1 MGERFE
7 PIMRIGQHPSLAVG
21 KPLLLG
27 PEYRARRENG
37 LFIEQNVPVTLRDGT
52 RILIDVYRPDWPG
65 GAVDLPVIL
74 GWSPYGK
81 HNLSGRGFPQSGV
94 EDGWMSPYTAFE
106 APDPAYWCPRG
117 YAVVFP
123 DPRGTWLSEGEMHH
137 GGAQES
143 EDAYDLVEWLG
154 EQPWSNGKVGM
165 SGVSYL
171 AAIQWQVGP
180 LRPSHLAA
188 LNPWEAFSDWYREF
202 GYHGGIRE
210 TGFSPGACDR
220 LNWSLT
226 RTEDTRASMDAHP
239 LYDAYWASKETE
251 LEAIETPIFI
261 VASWSDQGFHTRGT
275 LEAYKRVGSAQKWL
289 DVHGRKKWAYYY
301 NPANV
306 ERLRQFFDHFLKNRD
321 HLVLAWPKVRLEVRE
336 RAYVG
341 EIRGEREWPLA
352 RTAFRPLFLDAE
364 NGRLTAEPVVKPA
377 RREYDSTD
385 PRGEAVFDYLFPEET
400 ELTGHMKLKLWVE
413 APGADDMDLFVAI
426 QKLDADG
433 QVTPFVFYA
442 LYDNGP
448 VALGWLR
455 ASHRELDKTRS
466 TPEQPVHLH
475 TREIPLP
482 AGEPTPVEI
491 EIWPSSTLFR
501 QGESLRIVVKGRDI
515 YDQAPP
521 NLPFARHQQTRN
533 IGPHVIHAGGAYDS
547 HLLVPV
553 IPPKAVKRSG

>member
-1 MGERFE
+1 MGQRFE
-7 PIMRIGQHPSLAVG
+7 PIMRIGQHPSQAPG
-21 KPLLLG
+21 KPLLTG

-37 LFIEQNVPVTLRDGT
+37 LFIEQNIPVAMRDGT
-52 RILIDVYRPDWPG
+52 RILIDLYRPDLPG
-65 GAVDLPVIL
+65 GGADLPVIL

-81 HNLSGRGFPQSGV
+81 HNLSSRGFPQSGV
-94 EDGWMSPYTAFE
+94 EEGWMSPYTAFE
-106 APDPAYWCPRG
+106 APDPAYWCRRG

-137 GGAQES
+137 GDMQES

-171 AAIQWQVGP
+171 AAIQWQIGP
-180 LRPSHLAA
+180 LRPPHLAA

-226 RTEDTRASMDAHP
+226 RTEDTRANMAAHP
-239 LYDAYWASKETE
+239 LYDDYWASKDTE
-251 LEAIETPIFI
+251 LEAIQTPIFV

-275 LEAYKRVGSAQKWL
+275 LEAYKRVGSSQKWL

-301 NPANV
+301 DPANV
-306 ERLRQFFDHFLKNRD
+306 ERLRQFFDHFLKNGD

-341 EIRGEREWPLA
+341 QIRGESEWPIE
-352 RTAFRPLFLDAE
+352 RTQFRALFLDAAA
-364 NGRLTAEPVVKPA
+364 GSLSTAPVEDASSV
-377 RREYDSTD
+377 EYDSAD
-385 PRGEAVFDYLFPEET
+385 PMGQATFDYRFAEDT

-413 APGADDMDLFVAI
+413 APGAEDMDLFVAI
-426 QKLDADG
+426 QKLDAG
-433 QVTPFVFYA
+433 GRPVPFIFYA

-455 ASHRELDKTRS
+455 ASHRELDPARS
-466 TPEQPVHLH
+466 APEQPVHLH

-482 AGEPTPVEI
+482 PGVPTPVEI

-501 QGESLRIVVKGRDI
+501 KGESLRVVVKGRDI
-515 YDQAPP
+515 YDEAPP
-521 NLPFARHQQTRN
+521 NLPFARHEETRN
-533 IGPHVIHAGGAYDS
+533 GGPHVIHTGGAYDS
-547 HLLVPV
+547 HLLIPV
-553 IPPKAVKRSG
+553 IPNKSVGGAR

>member
-1 MGERFE
+1 
-7 PIMRIGQHPSLAVG
+7 MRIGRPPSEALG
-21 KPLLLG
+21 KPLLTG

-37 LFIEQNVPVTLRDGT
+37 LFIEQNVPVVLRDGT
-52 RILIDVYRPDWPG
+52 RILIDIYRPDADPSH
-65 GAVDLPVIL
+65 LPVIL

-81 HNLSGRGFPQSGV
+81 HNLSSRGFPHSGV
-94 EDGWMSPYTAFE
+94 EEGWISPYTAFE
-106 APDPAYWCPRG
+106 APDPAYWCRRG

-137 GGAQES
+137 GGQQES

-154 EQPWSNGKVGM
+154 EAPWSNGKVGM

-180 LRPSHLAA
+180 LRPRHLAA

-210 TGFSPGACDR
+210 TGFAPGACER

-226 RTEDTRASMDAHP
+226 RTEDTGASMTAHP
-239 LYDAYWASKETE
+239 LYDEYWASKDTE

-275 LEAYKRVGSAQKWL
+275 LEAYKRIRSKHKWL

-301 NPANV
+301 DPANV
-306 ERLRQFFDHFLKNRD
+306 DRLRAFFDHFLKD
-321 HLVLAWPKVRLEVRE
+321 SDSAVLGWPKVRLEVRE

-341 EIRGEREWPLA
+341 KVRAENEWPLK
-352 RTAFRPLFLDAE
+352 RTRFLPLYLDAA
-364 NGRLTAEPVVKPA
+364 GGTLGPA
-377 RREYDSTD
+377 PSAQPAALQYESTD
-385 PRGEAVFDYLFPEET
+385 PAGQAVFDHVFDEDT

-426 QKLDADG
+426 QKLGPDG
-433 QVTPFVFYA
+433 EIVPFVFYA

-455 ASHRELDKTRS
+455 ASHRELDPKRS

-482 AGEPTPVEI
+482 PGEPTPVEI

-501 QGESLRIVVKGRDI
+501 AGESLRVVVKGRDI

-521 NLPFARHQQTRN
+521 NLPFARHEDTRN
-533 IGPHVIHAGGAYDS
+533 AGPHVIHTGGTYDS
-547 HLLVPV
+547 HLLIPV
-553 IPPKAVKRSG
+553 IPSDDARAGP